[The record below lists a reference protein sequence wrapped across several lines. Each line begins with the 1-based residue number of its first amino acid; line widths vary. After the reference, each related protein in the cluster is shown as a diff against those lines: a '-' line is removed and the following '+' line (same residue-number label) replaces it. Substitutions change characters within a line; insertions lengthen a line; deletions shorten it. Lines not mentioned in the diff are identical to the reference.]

1 MDSSRKIYDQRREPA
16 CLVIK
21 KGVDYIN
28 LRTCQDKSVLECVL
42 DELESSG
49 DDAVIIPWLSPP
61 FNIPRGYGIYSRS
74 TAKELARLDLEEHWV
89 SPTLGRKYDQNRLR
103 RKIASLSDQVIVVK

>member
-1 MDSSRKIYDQRREPA
+1 MTKGESRLA
-16 CLVIK
+16 LVIK

-28 LRTCQDKSVLECVL
+28 LRLKHDKSVLECVL

-61 FNIPRGYGIYSRS
+61 FNIPRGMDILKVNCQRISQIG
-74 TAKELARLDLEEHWV
+74 
-89 SPTLGRKYDQNRLR
+89 P
-103 RKIASLSDQVIVVK
+103 